1 MTLPGRGRAARRC
14 ERTGFPAKRMT
25 EVRGFPRSEHFPH
38 VDRMAVASRLVRRI
52 LYRGDPG
59 DGHPS
64 RPAVARRLLRPTRGV
79 AGGQPIPLLG
89 LAPGGV
95 CRATG
100 VTPGAGALLPH
111 RFTLAC
117 ADESAIGGLFSVA
130 LSCGSPRL
138 GVTQHPALWSPDVP
152 RPGPRRARTRP
163 SGRLATATILAC
175 GPRAPHRP
183 TRPRRRPI

>member
-1 MTLPGRGRAARRC
+1 MIPFDRVDCASPIPQCRSHSACRQLGGGESARTPDSVPGG
-14 ERTGFPAKRMT
+14 
-25 EVRGFPRSEHFPH
+25 
-38 VDRMAVASRLVRRI
+38 
-52 LYRGDPG
+52 PG

-64 RPAVARRLLRPTRGV
+64 RPAVTRRLLRPTRGV

-100 VTPGAGALLPH
+100 VAPGAGALLPH

-138 GVTQHPALWSPDVP
+138 GVTQYPAL
-152 RPGPRRARTRP
+152 
-163 SGRLATATILAC
+163 
-175 GPRAPHRP
+175 
-183 TRPRRRPI
+183 